1 MRENRDTYSNYI
13 KLQETDRQRIS
24 RELHDTSLQNLT
36 HTIYRI
42 ELAEMYLSEDPI
54 KTKLELENIRT
65 ELKEII
71 EEIRKT
77 IFDLRPMSFDD
88 LGLKYTIIRYI
99 QNIEKNTSLSIQ
111 YEIDDIEEDFDK
123 NELMNIYRIIQE
135 CLLNAVKHAKANRI
149 YLLLQNLSD
158 EILIKV
164 EDDGIGFER
173 NEVNVNEHFGLTIMQ
188 ERVHMMNGNYRIHTS
203 KGNGTKIEI
212 IIKKSGKE

>member
-1 MRENRDTYSNYI
+1 
-13 KLQETDRQRIS
+13 
-24 RELHDTSLQNLT
+24 
-36 HTIYRI
+36 
-42 ELAEMYLSEDPI
+42 
-54 KTKLELENIRT
+54 
-65 ELKEII
+65 
-71 EEIRKT
+71 
-77 IFDLRPMSFDD
+77 
-88 LGLKYTIIRYI
+88 
-99 QNIEKNTSLSIQ
+99 
-111 YEIDDIEEDFDK
+111 
-123 NELMNIYRIIQE
+123 MNIYRIIQE

-149 YLLLQNLSD
+149 CLLLQNLSD